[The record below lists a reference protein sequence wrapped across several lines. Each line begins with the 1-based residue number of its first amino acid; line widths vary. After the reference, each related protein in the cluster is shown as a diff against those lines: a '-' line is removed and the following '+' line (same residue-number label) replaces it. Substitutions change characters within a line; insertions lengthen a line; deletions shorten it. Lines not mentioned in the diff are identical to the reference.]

1 MPKSQKINKDDILV
15 LYTDGLT
22 EASNVKQEMFGLDN
36 LIKVVA
42 EHTTKNPSNILHN
55 INLSLEDFIKE
66 KEKNDDTTI
75 LITKFL

>member
-1 MPKSQKINKDDILV
+1 
-15 LYTDGLT
+15 
-22 EASNVKQEMFGLDN
+22 MFGLDN